1 MLDEAIHSLP
11 RAWGIPPASG
21 RLRHLPED
29 FGVWEIPLQQ
39 PDGTGEHVWLR
50 IRKRGENT
58 LHVAEQLARFA
69 DVPLREVGYAG
80 LKDRHA
86 VAEQWFSVRIPG
98 RDGLP
103 WDTLHS
109 DTLTVLEY
117 ARHSRK
123 LRRGALRGNRFRICI
138 RDVRG
143 DRAAVEQ
150 RLQMIAGH
158 GVPNYFGEQRFGRD
172 GGNLRTADRLFDN
185 PRRRL
190 SRNQRSLA
198 LSAARAFLFN
208 RVLSRRVT
216 DAIWNRPIAGDAMQL
231 AGCRSFFIAGT
242 VDAGLSARVESR
254 DIHPTGP
261 LHGKGESPVREAC
274 RELESATL
282 SGYGG
287 WLQGLEA
294 AGLGQERRA
303 LRLIVSGLE
312 WCWTEGGDLVLAF
325 SLPAGCYATG
335 VLRELVLEPIS

>member
-11 RAWGIPPASG
+11 RAWGMPPASG
-21 RLRHLPED
+21 RLRHSPED
-29 FGVWEIPLQQ
+29 FVVWEIPLQQ

-50 IRKRGENT
+50 IRKREENT
-58 LHVAEQLARFA
+58 LHVAERLARFA
-69 DVPLREVGYAG
+69 DVPLRDVGYAG
-80 LKDRHA
+80 LKDRQA

-98 RDGLP
+98 RDAPP
-103 WDTLHS
+103 WEAMRS
-109 DTLTVLEY
+109 DTLTVLEH

-123 LRRGALRGNRFRICI
+123 LRRGVLRGNRFRIRI

-143 DRAAVEQ
+143 ERADVEDRL
-150 RLQMIAGH
+150 RRIAGH

-185 PRRRL
+185 PRRRM

-198 LSAARAFLFN
+198 LSAVRAFLFN

-216 DAIWNRPIAGDAMQL
+216 DEIWNRAIAGDAMQL

-242 VDAGLSARVESR
+242 VDTGLAARVEAQ

-261 LHGKGESPVREAC
+261 LHGKGGTPVREAC
-274 RELESATL
+274 RELESGTL

-287 WLQGLEA
+287 WLRGLEA

-312 WCWTEGGDLVLAF
+312 WCWADDGDLVLAF

-335 VLRELVLEPIS
+335 VLRELVSA